1 MSVMLKPK
9 CLKPGDRIAL
19 IAPSSP
25 VTEEKL
31 ELSVNSVK
39 FLGLKPVLYP
49 SASMSHGYLS
59 GPDDIRAADVND
71 AFLNPDIDG
80 IFCVRGGYGMTR
92 ILNKID
98 YKAIAKHPKLLLG
111 YSDITGLHVALNQK
125 CRLITLHS
133 PMPSRG
139 WNTLDAVTLEC
150 LTKCLLSPEPM
161 GTAPDVEGEPI
172 EVLYPGIAE
181 GQIIGGNLSLLA
193 ATLGTPYEIDTRNK
207 ILFIE
212 EVEERHYKIDRG
224 LTSLALAGK
233 FDDCAGII
241 LGTWA
246 DCGDP
251 DLEPGHNL
259 TLNEIFDEIIK
270 PFGKPT
276 INNFRAGHIYPQI
289 TIPMGVKTRL
299 DASKGTVT
307 FLEAATQ

>member
-9 CLKPGDRIAL
+9 CLKAGDRIAL

-31 ELSVNSVK
+31 KLCANSVK
-39 FLGLKPVLYP
+39 FLGLKPVIYP
-49 SASMSHGYLS
+49 SATMSHGYLS
-59 GPDDIRAADVND
+59 GPDVIRAKDIND
-71 AFLNPDIDG
+71 AFQNPDIEG

-98 YKAIAKHPKLLLG
+98 YKSIAKNPKLLIG

-125 CRLITLHS
+125 CKLITLHS

-139 WNTLDAVTLEC
+139 WDSLDSVTLGC
-150 LTKCLLSPEPM
+150 LRESLLSSKPLGAAPEM
-161 GTAPDVEGEPI
+161 KGEPI
-172 EVLYPGIAE
+172 EIIHPGVAE

-193 ATLGTPYEIDTRNK
+193 ATLGTPYEINTKNK

-212 EVEERHYKIDRG
+212 EVEERNYKIDRG

-233 FDDCAGII
+233 FRDCAGII

-251 DLEPGHNL
+251 DVEPEHNL
-259 TLNEIFDEIIK
+259 TLSQVFEEVIK
-270 PFGKPT
+270 PFQKPT

-289 TIPMGVKTRL
+289 TIPMGVRTLL
-299 DASKGTVT
+299 DADHGSVT
-307 FLEAATQ
+307 FLESATR

>member
-9 CLKPGDRIAL
+9 CLKPGDRVAL

-25 VTEEKL
+25 VTEDKL

-49 SASMSHGYLS
+49 STSMTHGYLS
-59 GPDDIRAADVND
+59 GPDDIRASDINS
-71 AFLNPDIDG
+71 AFLDPEIDG
-80 IFCVRGGYGMTR
+80 IFCIRGGYGMTR

-98 YKAIAKHPKLLLG
+98 YKAIKKHPKLLIG

-125 CRLITLHS
+125 CGLITLHS

-139 WNTLDAVTLEC
+139 YDTLDEVTL
-150 LTKCLLSPEPM
+150 KCLLHCLMSPKPAGE
-161 GTAPDVEGEPI
+161 APAIENEPI
-172 EVLYPGIAE
+172 ETLVPGDAE

-193 ATLGTPYEIDTRNK
+193 ATLGTPYEVDTKNK

-212 EVEERHYKIDRG
+212 EVEEQNYKIDRG

-233 FDDCAGII
+233 FKDCAGII

-251 DLEPGHNL
+251 NLEPERNL
-259 TLNEIFDEIIK
+259 TLQQIFQEVVA

-299 DASKGTVT
+299 DADNGTVT
-307 FLEAATQ
+307 FLESATQ